1 MGNYAN
7 LYREKLRTADEAVK
21 VVKSGDMVSY
31 SHFAMSP
38 PALDE
43 ALAKRAGELKDVTV
57 KGVCPL
63 FVPKVALADP
73 VNRPFSY
80 ISGFFS
86 PYDRKLAEKGLCHYI
101 PNNYGQTPYIA
112 RNKISRPSNVLMIM
126 TTAMD
131 ENGYFNFGAACSEIR
146 ALCEVAD
153 FIIVEV
159 NENAPWAMGGE
170 QETIHISEVDYIT
183 EYSAPLPTIPA
194 DIPAS
199 EADKKIAALISEEI
213 RDGCCLQFGIG
224 GMPGAIGKLIA
235 DSDLRH
241 LGIHSEMMADCYLD
255 LFEKGIVTGARKQ
268 IDKGKMVYTFAM
280 GSQRLFDFINRNPT
294 CATYS
299 VDLSNTPERIAL
311 NDNMI
316 AVNNAVEIDLW
327 SQVNSESSG
336 IKHISG
342 TGGQLDF
349 VLGAQKSKGGKA
361 FLCMSSTQGKGE
373 ARRSRIVP
381 YLSRGSAVTVPRSCV
396 SHVVT
401 EFGIVN
407 LMGRSTYERAEM
419 LISIAH
425 PDFRDELIKA
435 ASEQKIWTKSNRL
448 R

>member
-1 MGNYAN
+1 
-7 LYREKLRTADEAVK
+7 
-21 VVKSGDMVSY
+21 
-31 SHFAMSP
+31 
-38 PALDE
+38 
-43 ALAKRAGELKDVTV
+43 
-57 KGVCPL
+57 
-63 FVPKVALADP
+63 
-73 VNRPFSY
+73 
-80 ISGFFS
+80 
-86 PYDRKLAEKGLCHYI
+86 
-101 PNNYGQTPYIA
+101 
-112 RNKISRPSNVLMIM
+112 
-126 TTAMD
+126 
-131 ENGYFNFGAACSEIR
+131 
-146 ALCEVAD
+146 
-153 FIIVEV
+153 
-159 NENAPWAMGGE
+159 
-170 QETIHISEVDYIT
+170 
-183 EYSAPLPTIPA
+183 
-194 DIPAS
+194 
-199 EADKKIAALISEEI
+199 
-213 RDGCCLQFGIG
+213 
-224 GMPGAIGKLIA
+224 
-235 DSDLRH
+235 
-241 LGIHSEMMADCYLD
+241 MMADCYLD